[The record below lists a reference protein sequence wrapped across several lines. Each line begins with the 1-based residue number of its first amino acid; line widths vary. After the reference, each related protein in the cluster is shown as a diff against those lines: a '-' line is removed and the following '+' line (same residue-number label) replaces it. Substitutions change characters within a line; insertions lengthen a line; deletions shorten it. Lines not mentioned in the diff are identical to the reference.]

1 MKLSIV
7 TTLYKSAPYIEEF
20 YRRISAEARKITDDY
35 EIIMVD
41 DGSPDN
47 SLDIAV
53 DILKNDSHFRV
64 IELSRNF
71 GHHKAMM
78 TGIEHASGELVF
90 LIDVDLEEPPELLR
104 EFYLLMDDKWDVVYG
119 YQERRKGGWFEKYSG
134 SIAWW
139 FINLMLPIKIP
150 YNHST
155 VRLMKRNY
163 AQALIRHKEHKTAI
177 GGLWVLTG
185 FKKTGIP
192 FVKSSRNKSGYS
204 FRARLLMLFDSVTS
218 FSEMPLYI
226 IFFMGLVILCF
237 SGVFGMHLI
246 FRRLVGTI
254 LPGWVSV
261 MVSVWFLGG
270 LAIFCI
276 GVVGLYISR
285 IFIET
290 KKRPYTIIRNF
301 HKKK

>member
-53 DILKNDSHFRV
+53 NILKNDSRFRV

-71 GHHKAMM
+71 GHHKAIM

-90 LIDVDLEEPPELLR
+90 LIDVDLEEPPALLM

-134 SIAWW
+134 SVAWW
-139 FINLMLPIKIP
+139 FINLMFPIKIP

-185 FKKTGIP
+185 FKQTGIP